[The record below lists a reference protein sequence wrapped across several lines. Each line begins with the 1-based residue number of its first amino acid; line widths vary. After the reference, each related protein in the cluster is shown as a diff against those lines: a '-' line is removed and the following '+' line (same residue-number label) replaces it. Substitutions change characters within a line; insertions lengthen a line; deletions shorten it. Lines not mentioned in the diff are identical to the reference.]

1 MRYFFGLLS
10 FIGSVLLNM
19 GCGDTVEQITNVT
32 NVTDSDY
39 ELVITDYGAKGDG
52 KSDCSDV
59 INMLI
64 QDLPASGGVIVI
76 PQGDF
81 LLNKPIVVD
90 RNYVTIKGVNPGL
103 RSNIDVSL
111 SGLVGPGGGSKLL
124 IGSASSAILIPD
136 LTNVDGRVNR
146 ISGVQ
151 ISDILISGGT
161 TQKGIGINILHDN
174 DGFRITNVVGIN
186 LNYGISAYSADAMII
201 QDCWLSEVKN
211 SILMTDGIQNM
222 IKNCQLGAVP
232 TGITCKL
239 VNQENFIFTGNHVYP
254 DGDKNLVLEN
264 CTYTNISNNNFQSYY
279 INMLELGGSY
289 NLVDANIFWLRSS
302 TNQLK
307 GKDENTGIVIVKGDH
322 NMVTDCTIKA
332 DWISSVVNPV
342 SVRSFSG
349 VGNSFSDIKITN
361 QLGNRL
367 FYVNDYSSI
376 VNCVPVDKVF
386 VDGDSNNVTIKF

>member
-39 ELVITDYGAKGDG
+39 EFVITNYGAKGDG

-64 QDLPASGGVIVI
+64 QDLPSSGGVIVI